1 VEFDAWDL
9 AAMLAK
15 ILLYAATFG
24 AAGGSG
30 FLEANRVLLAGEDR
44 RRIRRWLLLCVLA
57 AAILSVVRVLVLAGA
72 LGGGLAPS
80 GALLRMVL
88 RAGEGRA
95 AAARLAGL
103 LCMGTALRTE
113 RRSILLVVGAM
124 LAASSFAW
132 TGHAWAAPNHDLSI
146 TLLVVHL
153 LCIGFWLGALVPLLL
168 IVRGNAG
175 TLAAVT
181 ERFGRTAVR
190 VVPLLLL
197 AGALLLACLLGSV
210 RELWSSD
217 YGRLVSLKLAFA
229 AGLLGLA
236 AVNRWR
242 YTPRLRGDP
251 CAIRGLRRSIQAELV
266 LIGAILLVTAAFT
279 TLTGP

>member
-1 VEFDAWDL
+1 
-9 AAMLAK
+9 MLAK

-197 AGALLLACLLGSV
+197 AGALLTIISVSIFGAPNSVLHEIQVASITLLISLVMLAIADIGEPFRGWV
-210 RELWSSD
+210 HID
-217 YGRLVSLKLAFA
+217 SLPFA
-229 AGLLGLA
+229 RA
-236 AVNRWR
+236 
-242 YTPRLRGDP
+242 
-251 CAIRGLRRSIQAELV
+251 QANMP
-266 LIGAILLVTAAFT
+266 
-279 TLTGP
+279 LTH